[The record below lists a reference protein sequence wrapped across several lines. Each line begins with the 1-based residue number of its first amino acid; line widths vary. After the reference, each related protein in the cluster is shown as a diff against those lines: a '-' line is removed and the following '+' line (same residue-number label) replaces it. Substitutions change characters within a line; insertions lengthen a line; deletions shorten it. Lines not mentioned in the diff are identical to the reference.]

1 MTMNEEILE
10 MEMKSAEWS
19 LNQVIQLLEEYG
31 KCKTEYAKGKV
42 EKQIRC
48 MWQKMNYEG
57 NKLIELLRKAEDE
70 GF

>member
-1 MTMNEEILE
+1 MNDEEWKIE
-10 MEMKSAEWS
+10 MESAEWPIK
-19 LNQVIQLLEEYG
+19 QVLKLFEEY
-31 KCKTEYAKGKV
+31 KLCQTEYAKGRV
-42 EKQIRC
+42 EKKLSC